1 MKGTNRTSKNINR
14 RKAALRNKLI
24 LVMVAFSIA
33 ISVGMFAGSNFADAH
48 DNNAQMESIEYKC
61 YKSIEL
67 KSGDTLWGIAE
78 TYMDDS
84 YESIEDY
91 IDELKAINNLDSDD
105 IHEGRYLMVAYSN

>member
-78 TYMDDS
+78 LNLHTLGICSFICFIAISTALSPLNGTLPVKSS
-84 YESIEDY
+84 Y
-91 IDELKAINNLDSDD
+91 INIPS
-105 IHEGRYLMVAYSN
+105 E